1 MSEEVELLVTVPR
14 SLLERVGVF
23 QGVKA
28 HSPIFLPFLE
38 NVNQV
43 IIPRNLAE
51 EDETLKQLVVY
62 FTVQQD
68 GKYLSYYRS
77 PKGGDTRL
85 HGQYSFGFGGHVN
98 VEDTSPL
105 GAVVRELK
113 EEIDGEV
120 KSVTFKGWINGDTTP
135 IERVHLG
142 MYFEVVLFSRKG
154 TDDANIEKV
163 ELVTL
168 HTLGERYDEMETWSQ
183 YVYDFLNYA
192 RIRFKWEEGEIR
204 RI

>member
-1 MSEEVELLVTVPR
+1 MKEEELLVTVPR
-14 SLLERVGVF
+14 TLLESVGVF

-28 HSPIFLPFLE
+28 HTPTHLLFLD

-51 EDETLKQLVVY
+51 EDESLKQLVVY

-68 GKYLSYYRS
+68 GKYLSYWRS

-85 HGQYSFGFGGHVN
+85 HGQYSFGYGGHVN

-105 GAVVRELK
+105 GAVIRELK

-120 KSVTFKGWINGDTTP
+120 KSITFKGWINGDKTP

-142 MYFEVVLFSRKG
+142 MYYEVHLFSRKG
-154 TDDANIEKV
+154 TEDANIEKE

-168 HTLGERYDEMETWSQ
+168 STLRERYDEMETWSQ
-183 YVYDFLNYA
+183 YVFNF
-192 RIRFKWEEGEIR
+192 IN
-204 RI
+204 

>member
-1 MSEEVELLVTVPR
+1 LLITVPR
-14 SLLERVGVF
+14 TILEKVGVF

-28 HSPIFLPFLE
+28 HDPVFLPFLE
-38 NVNQV
+38 SVNQV

-51 EDETLKQLVVY
+51 EDESLKQLVVY

-68 GKYLSYYRS
+68 GKYLSYWRS

-98 VEDTSPL
+98 DEDTSPL
-105 GAVVRELK
+105 GAVIRELQ

-120 KSVTFKGWINGDTTP
+120 KSISFEGWINGDKTP

-142 MYFEVVLFSRKG
+142 MYFKVVLFSRKG
-154 TDDANIEKV
+154 TNDANIEKV
-163 ELVTL
+163 ELVNLSTL
-168 HTLGERYDEMETWSQ
+168 RDRYDEMETWSQ
-183 YVYDFLNYA
+183 YVFDFINESRVRY
-192 RIRFKWEEGEIR
+192 RWENDQIVKVR
-204 RI
+204 